1 MKNFSAK
8 CFAALFVMLTA
19 VFVAQAQTLS
29 EVERRLAQIAEA
41 DQQVRLQL
49 IKAQQS
55 GNIDSLLL
63 GAERM
68 SNVDLENQTYVA
80 RLFAG
85 GLPDGLSNDAYEA
98 IYLVVDHAD
107 YSFQKR
113 YFKYLRRAA
122 NEGRLQLSSINTLHD
137 RMRMRRHRRQI
148 YGTQTWS
155 HTTIIEGQAL
165 PQQVNYVWP
174 VRCARG
180 VDKRRAESGMGTMK
194 DQTAAHEK
202 LGYRLV
208 WDRSLS
214 VREFRRMM
222 EAE

>member
-1 MKNFSAK
+1 MKSFSAK
-8 CFAALFVMLTA
+8 CFASLFVALTA
-19 VFVAQAQTLS
+19 VFVAQAQNLN
-29 EVERRLAQIAEA
+29 EIERRLTQIAQA
-41 DQQVRLQL
+41 DQQVRMQL
-49 IKAQQS
+49 IEAQQS

-63 GAERM
+63 CAEQM
-68 SNVDLENQTYVA
+68 SKVDLENQTYVA
-80 RLFAG
+80 ELFAG
-85 GLPDGLSNDAYEA
+85 GLPDELSNDAYEA

-107 YSFQKR
+107 YGFQKR

-137 RMRMRRHRRQI
+137 RMRMRSHRRQI

-174 VRCARG
+174 VRGARG
-180 VDKRRAESGMGTMK
+180 VDKRRAESGMGTMN
-194 DQTAAHEK
+194 DLVAAHEK
-202 LGYRLV
+202 LGYKVV